1 VSALSSDIVIVMVFG
16 AASDYVLLLAH
27 RYREELWHRAAT
39 EDAMAVTPGKIDI
52 DALRAQQAIVE
63 TAALEAG
70 RDPKSIDVL
79 VRVNVAKG
87 DAPRAV
93 VDDIRRVAGAVGFG
107 YFFIEQMYADDTVDQ
122 AIASALTL
130 IDCADR

>member
-1 VSALSSDIVIVMVFG
+1 M
-16 AASDYVLLLAH
+16 
-27 RYREELWHRAAT
+27 
-39 EDAMAVTPGKIDI
+39 
-52 DALRAQQAIVE
+52 AQQAIVE
-63 TAALEAG
+63 TAAVEAG

-93 VDDIRRVAGAVGFG
+93 VDDTRRLAGAVGFG
-107 YFFIEQMYADDTVDQ
+107 YFLIEQMYADDTVDQ